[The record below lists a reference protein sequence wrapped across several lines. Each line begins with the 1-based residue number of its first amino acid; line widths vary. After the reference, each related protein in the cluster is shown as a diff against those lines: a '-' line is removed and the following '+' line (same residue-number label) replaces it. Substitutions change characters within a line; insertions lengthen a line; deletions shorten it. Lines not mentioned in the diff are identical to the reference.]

1 MPSELPF
8 EGDRYARQ
16 FACDGYFIREGVISD
31 VEVEH
36 LRTAV
41 ACIPDGEEVRRRR
54 GVYGVRNL
62 LEICPAVEEL
72 ARQTHIRQFVTP
84 VLGDSAFAVRAIFF
98 DKVPGSNWSLFW
110 HQDNVISISA
120 RVDVA
125 GYIGWSNKAGV
136 WQVQPPAQILANIV
150 AVRVH
155 LDDCGLENGPLR
167 VLPGSHRFGWLDDQ
181 LDDWKKRVPEVVC
194 EVRRG
199 GIVTMCPLLLHASA
213 RSTAAGHRR
222 VIHIEYACDE
232 LPEGL
237 EWNNLVGGLKVR

>member
-31 VEVEH
+31 VEVER

-98 DKVPGSNWSLFW
+98 DKVPGFELVAFLAPRQRDLNLRAGRRRWL
-110 HQDNVISISA
+110 HRLVEQG
-120 RVDVA
+120 RRVA
-125 GYIGWSNKAGV
+125 GAAARADS
-136 WQVQPPAQILANIV
+136 
-150 AVRVH
+150 
-155 LDDCGLENGPLR
+155 CE
-167 VLPGSHRFGWLDDQ
+167 HRG
-181 LDDWKKRVPEVVC
+181 R
-194 EVRRG
+194 
-199 GIVTMCPLLLHASA
+199 A
-213 RSTAAGHRR
+213 RA
-222 VIHIEYACDE
+222 
-232 LPEGL
+232 P
-237 EWNNLVGGLKVR
+237 